1 LQLFNSKVQNI
12 SDRTTTELFFVYRN
26 YVIDYLHLVHHFC
39 VASLLF
45 HVIYTRL
52 TLSVMG
58 IKLRAAVLSYFQQ
71 LNCHLQSCLLILSV
85 TYN

>member
-1 LQLFNSKVQNI
+1 
-12 SDRTTTELFFVYRN
+12 
-26 YVIDYLHLVHHFC
+26 

-85 TYN
+85 TYNESLHMLSMLRLKIPVLHWGKKLLP